1 MVPLKPD
8 DMDVDPSRFP
18 KIMRPLVKM
27 GASAISFA
35 CPPLAIPFALLGSI
49 YSEVKERNT
58 QKMLEALQRKFDEL
72 ESSNLVSQEYINS
85 EHYAHLMVDIL
96 RRVYAFNSIQKKS
109 CVAEIYKCVL
119 RNELVYDDS
128 DEKLF
133 IEFVEKIN
141 ASEILLLNFMYKYE
155 SALQT
160 IDSWPN
166 FYNLYS
172 KECIPSQL
180 EKYKFKFFVS
190 QLEQMGLV
198 YCSDLSGFDDN
209 HQLLALEESKESS
222 AGVTPMGKN
231 FLKYLNNECK
241 IKEFFDE

>member
-8 DMDVDPSRFP
+8 DMDVDPSRLP

-49 YSEVKERNT
+49 YSEVKEQST
-58 QKMLEALQRKFDEL
+58 QKILEILQKKFDEL
-72 ESSNLVSQEYINS
+72 ESRNLVSQEYLDS
-85 EHYAHLMVDIL
+85 EHYVHLMVDVL
-96 RRVYAFNSIQKKS
+96 RRVYAFNSNQKKS

-119 RNELVYDDS
+119 QNRLVYDDS

-133 IEFVEKIN
+133 IEIVERIN
-141 ASEILLLNFMYKYE
+141 ASEILLLDFMSKYE
-155 SALQT
+155 DALQT

-172 KECIPSQL
+172 KECESPLL

-198 YCSDLSGFDDN
+198 YCPDLSGFDDN

-241 IKEFFDE
+241 IKEYLDV

>member
-8 DMDVDPSRFP
+8 DMDIDSSAFP
-18 KIMRPLVKM
+18 KIMRPLIKM
-27 GASAISFA
+27 GSSAISFA

-49 YSEVKERNT
+49 YGEMKEQST
-58 QKMLEALQRKFDEL
+58 QKILEILQKKFDEL
-72 ESSNLVSQEYINS
+72 ESRNLVSQEYLDS
-85 EHYAHLMVDIL
+85 EHYVHLMVDVL
-96 RRVYAFNSIQKKS
+96 RRVYAFNSYQKKS

-119 RNELVYDDS
+119 QNRLVYDDS

-141 ASEILLLNFMYKYE
+141 APEILLLNFMHKYE
-155 SALQT
+155 SALQI

-172 KECIPSQL
+172 QKCIPLLL

-209 HQLLALEESKESS
+209 HQLLALDESKESS
-222 AGVTPMGKN
+222 AGVTPMGKR
-231 FLKYLNNECK
+231 FLKYLNSGSEC
-241 IKEFFDE
+241 DS

>member
-8 DMDVDPSRFP
+8 DMDVDPSRLP

-49 YSEVKERNT
+49 YSEVKEQST
-58 QKMLEALQRKFDEL
+58 QKILEILQKKFDEL
-72 ESSNLVSQEYINS
+72 ESRNLVSQEYLDS
-85 EHYAHLMVDIL
+85 EHYVHLMVDVL
-96 RRVYAFNSIQKKS
+96 RRVYAFNSNQKKS

-119 RNELVYDDS
+119 QNRLVYDDS

-133 IEFVEKIN
+133 IEIVERIN
-141 ASEILLLNFMYKYE
+141 ASEILLLDFMSKYE
-155 SALQT
+155 DTLQT

-172 KECIPSQL
+172 KECESPLL

-198 YCSDLSGFDDN
+198 HCSDLDGYDN
-209 HQLLALEESKESS
+209 HHQVLVTGKSRESS
-222 AGVTPMGKN
+222 AGVTPMGKR
-231 FLKYLNNECK
+231 FLMYLNGECK
-241 IKEFFDE
+241 IKEFLDV